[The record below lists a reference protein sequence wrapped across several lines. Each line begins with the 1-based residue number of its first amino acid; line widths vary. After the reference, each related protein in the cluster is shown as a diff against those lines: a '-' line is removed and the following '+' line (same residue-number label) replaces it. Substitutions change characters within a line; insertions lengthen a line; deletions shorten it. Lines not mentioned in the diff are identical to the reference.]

1 MDPDGDI
8 AYFDALLEGEPTEVI
23 EPTPDEETKCGDH
36 LVEVVEEEEHHSWP
50 VVLVVNAIRKT
61 KPRDKAKRR
70 KRNDRDWLRVRSW
83 YIKERKEPMK
93 YTQSSHYMPRIR
105 HGPGKFKSRWSD
117 PFVIFKLFSN
127 STNKILNVYMNRVE
141 LNGFDRVQVK
151 EKPPD

>member
-1 MDPDGDI
+1 M
-8 AYFDALLEGEPTEVI
+8 I

-36 LVEVVEEEEHHSWP
+36 LGEVVEEEEHHSWP

-83 YIKERKEPMK
+83 YSKERKEPMK
-93 YTQSSHYMPRIR
+93 YTQSSRYMPHIR
-105 HGPGKFKSRWSD
+105 FLPGKFKDRWSD
-117 PFVIFKLFSN
+117 PFVNFKFFSN
-127 STNKILNVYMNRVE
+127 SIIKFLFFYEDRME
-141 LNGFDRVQVK
+141 LNGLDRVQVK